1 MVKKEWLGSV
11 EVSDQFGVF
20 AHEVTVILIF
30 AVLQDAEAS

>member
-11 EVSDQFGVF
+11 VVSDQFGVF